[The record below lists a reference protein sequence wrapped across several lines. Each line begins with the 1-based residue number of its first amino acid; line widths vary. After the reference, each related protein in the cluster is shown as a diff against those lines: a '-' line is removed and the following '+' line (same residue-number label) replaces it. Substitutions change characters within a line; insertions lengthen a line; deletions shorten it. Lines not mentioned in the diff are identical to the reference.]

1 MRSVTPFCV
10 VGLKTTG
17 DCWHCWKAT
26 RSTIYF
32 FAFIFLLPPLSLF
45 FLLALFSFLLSS
57 SLADRM
63 LFQFFQVL
71 VSNTRVFFLRFV
83 RGIDEC
89 GGRIIKKQYASFE
102 SVVNFLSFWKIRDT
116 VLRIVNRGRG
126 EWKIRFIR
134 EWNLSLL
141 NVSLYALAMRSDTI
155 LSSVIYDVPSCPSKW
170 DRFQRF
176 LLSFFLQFRITV
188 PPGVTYSIANI
199 KS

>member
-1 MRSVTPFCV
+1 MRSVTPFRV

-32 FAFIFLLPPLSLF
+32 FAFIFLLPSLSLS
-45 FLLALFSFLLSS
+45 FLLTLFSFLLSS

-102 SVVNFLSFWKIRDT
+102 SVVNFLSFWEIRDT

-126 EWKIRFIR
+126 MEGRMENKIYTWMKFITL
-134 EWNLSLL
+134 EH
-141 NVSLYALAMRSDTI
+141 VALCISDEVGHDSFERY
-155 LSSVIYDVPSCPSKW
+155 LRCP
-170 DRFQRF
+170 F
-176 LLSFFLQFRITV
+176 LSFQVR
-188 PPGVTYSIANI
+188 
-199 KS
+199 

>member
-1 MRSVTPFCV
+1 MRSVTPFRV

-32 FAFIFLLPPLSLF
+32 FAFIFLLPSLSLF

-102 SVVNFLSFWKIRDT
+102 SVVNFLSFWEIRDT

-126 EWKIRFIR
+126 MEGRMENKIYTWMKFITLER
-134 EWNLSLL
+134 
-141 NVSLYALAMRSDTI
+141 VALCISDEVGHDSFERY
-155 LSSVIYDVPSCPSKW
+155 LRCP
-170 DRFQRF
+170 F
-176 LLSFFLQFRITV
+176 LSFQVR
-188 PPGVTYSIANI
+188 
-199 KS
+199 